1 MITKTITKILPRSI
15 RNKLER
21 NPELRKII
29 TNINWLFLDKII
41 QMGIAFFVGV
51 WVIRYLGPEK
61 YGILSY
67 AVAVT
72 AIFSIFSNLGLE
84 MLSVKEFVNNKISKE
99 SIFGTVFFMKLMGG
113 ILVLF
118 FSLLTILFTKG
129 SETIFL
135 IIVLIISFSFII
147 KPFDVIDYWFQFK
160 VISKYSAYA
169 RGLASVL
176 SALLKI
182 ILILTNAPLVFFAI
196 TIFIETAIFI
206 LGIIIFYK
214 KNKQS
219 IRLWKLDFSL
229 ALNFLKNAWPLALA
243 SLSAIIY
250 MRIDQIMIGN
260 MLGDKFLGN
269 YSVAVNLSEI
279 WYFVPTIIA
288 GSVFPAILYSKKIS
302 QKLYLKRLQILYD
315 SMFWIAFLIAVPVSF
330 FSSQI
335 ISFLYGPEF
344 SQASLVLSI
353 YIWAGIAVFLGGA
366 NNKFLIAENLF
377 SIFFYR
383 SIIGMTVNIFL
394 NLFFIPK
401 YGIAGA
407 GLATLIS
414 YFVVTFSVIF
424 FKKSRESA
432 LFFINTLNIFRIIRM
447 ILNIKEN
454 YKTK

>member
-1 MITKTITKILPRSI
+1 
-15 RNKLER
+15 
-21 NPELRKII
+21 
-29 TNINWLFLDKII
+29 
-41 QMGIAFFVGV
+41 
-51 WVIRYLGPEK
+51 
-61 YGILSY
+61 
-67 AVAVT
+67 
-72 AIFSIFSNLGLE
+72 
-84 MLSVKEFVNNKISKE
+84 
-99 SIFGTVFFMKLMGG
+99 
-113 ILVLF
+113 
-118 FSLLTILFTKG
+118 
-129 SETIFL
+129 
-135 IIVLIISFSFII
+135 
-147 KPFDVIDYWFQFK
+147 
-160 VISKYSAYA
+160 
-169 RGLASVL
+169 
-176 SALLKI
+176 
-182 ILILTNAPLVFFAI
+182 LVFFAI

-335 ISFLYGPEF
+335 ISFLYGPAF